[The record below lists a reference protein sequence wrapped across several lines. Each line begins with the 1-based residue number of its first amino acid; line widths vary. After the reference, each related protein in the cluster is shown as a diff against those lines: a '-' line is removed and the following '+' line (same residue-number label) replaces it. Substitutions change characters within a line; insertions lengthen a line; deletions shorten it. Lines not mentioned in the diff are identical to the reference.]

1 MELTPIHIPGKR
13 RRKGEPPPSRK
24 PKRSRKNDEKKVLV
38 KASKEPSRKGSYI
51 ENMPLEILEL
61 IFLHAE
67 NVNLARA
74 SPLIGNMLSGIS
86 TRRWVFIHAF
96 APTWCREGL
105 HGENLLD
112 WDPNPA
118 HQAALLEY
126 SWADMR
132 FIAECFERC
141 VNQYPDIMAS
151 HDIFGD
157 LVDDEE
163 DGNGNGIAEVAA
175 PDEADENGAE
185 ETGAEER
192 GLEKNGAEESGA
204 EKTEATAAERCF
216 LRHYAAFRG
225 GQRVVDTALL
235 TRSDQVAMVETNT
248 RIPDALLAGPWD
260 EEALKKLY
268 WLVRAGARV
277 QDDQTWELTYPGF
290 RLAAEDGLS
299 DDGFGMSAL
308 ALFKHLGVWLPWPP
322 HVLEEAYELV
332 YPLELKAAWTKD
344 NSVTML
350 YGGIT
355 RQLGNAMAAAN
366 GGQATAT
373 SS

>member
-13 RRKGEPPPSRK
+13 RRKGEPPPPPPKSKRPRK
-24 PKRSRKNDEKKVLV
+24 GGENKALV

-51 ENMPLEILEL
+51 ENMPLEILER
-61 IFLHAE
+61 IFFHAE

-74 SPLIGNMLSGIS
+74 SPLIGSMLSGIS
-86 TRRWVFIHAF
+86 TRRWVFIQAF
-96 APTWCREGL
+96 APTWCREGIYK
-105 HGENLLD
+105 ENLLD

-118 HQAALLEY
+118 HQSALLEY

-132 FIAECFERC
+132 FIAECFEQC
-141 VNQYPDIMAS
+141 VRQYPDIMAS

-163 DGNGNGIAEVAA
+163 DGNGNGVAGVAA
-175 PDEADENGAE
+175 PEEADENGVE
-185 ETGAEER
+185 E
-192 GLEKNGAEESGA
+192 NGAQE
-204 EKTEATAAERCF
+204 TEVTTAERCF

-225 GQRVVDTALL
+225 GGRAVDAALL
-235 TRSDQVAMVETNT
+235 TRSDLVTMVEART

-268 WLVRAGARV
+268 WLVRACARV
-277 QDDQTWELTYPGF
+277 QEDQTWELTYPGF
-290 RLAAEDGLS
+290 RLAVEGGLS

-308 ALFKHLGVWLPWPP
+308 ALFKHLGVWLSWPP
-322 HVLEEAYELV
+322 HVLGEAYELV
-332 YPLELKAAWTKD
+332 YPLELKAAWTKG
-344 NSVTML
+344 NSVSTL

-355 RQLGNAMAAAN
+355 RQLGNAIAAAK
-366 GGQATAT
+366 GSQAMAT

>member
-1 MELTPIHIPGKR
+1 MKLTPIHIPGKR
-13 RRKGEPPPSRK
+13 RRKGEPPPPRK
-24 PKRSRKNDEKKVLV
+24 SKRTRKNNEKKGLA

-51 ENMPLEILEL
+51 ENMPLEILEP
-61 IFLHAE
+61 IFLYAE

-96 APTWCREGL
+96 APTWCREGI

-118 HQAALLEY
+118 HQSALLEY
-126 SWADMR
+126 SWANMR
-132 FIAECFERC
+132 FIAECFELC
-141 VNQYPDIMAS
+141 VRQYPDIMVS

-157 LVDDEE
+157 LVGDE
-163 DGNGNGIAEVAA
+163 DGQGNGVAEAA
-175 PDEADENGAE
+175 TPEEADESGAE
-185 ETGAEER
+185 ETEV
-192 GLEKNGAEESGA
+192 
-204 EKTEATAAERCF
+204 TAAERCF

-225 GQRVVDTALL
+225 GERIVDTALL
-235 TRSDQVAMVETNT
+235 TRSDQVTMMETET
-248 RIPDALLAGPWD
+248 RIPDALLAGPWG

-290 RLAAEDGLS
+290 RLAVEDGLS

-308 ALFKHLGVWLPWPP
+308 ALFKHLGVWLSWPP

-344 NSVTML
+344 NSVSML
-350 YGGIT
+350 YGGVT
-355 RQLGNAMAAAN
+355 RQLDNAMAAAN

>member
-13 RRKGEPPPSRK
+13 RRKGEPPPRK
-24 PKRSRKNDEKKVLV
+24 SKRPRKDDEKKALV
-38 KASKEPSRKGSYI
+38 KASKEPSRKSSYI
-51 ENMPLEILEL
+51 ENMPLEILER
-61 IFLHAE
+61 IFFHAE

-74 SPLIGNMLSGIS
+74 SPLIGSMLSGIS
-86 TRRWVFIHAF
+86 TRRWVFIQAF

-105 HGENLLD
+105 YGGNLLD

-118 HQAALLEY
+118 HQSALLEY

-132 FIAECFERC
+132 FIAECFEQC
-141 VNQYPDIMAS
+141 VRQYPDIMAS

-157 LVDDEE
+157 LVDDED
-163 DGNGNGIAEVAA
+163 DGNGNE
-175 PDEADENGAE
+175 
-185 ETGAEER
+185 
-192 GLEKNGAEESGA
+192 NGAEESGA
-204 EKTEATAAERCF
+204 GKNGAKENDAEETGAQENGAQEKEVTAAERCF

-225 GQRVVDTALL
+225 RERVVDTALL
-235 TRSDQVAMVETNT
+235 TRSDQVAMVETDT

-268 WLVRAGARV
+268 WLVRAGVRV

-290 RLAAEDGLS
+290 RLAVEDGLR
-299 DDGFGMSAL
+299 DDGFGMSVL
-308 ALFKHLGVWLPWPP
+308 ALFKHLGVWLSWPP
-322 HVLEEAYELV
+322 HVLEEAYVLV
-332 YPLELKAAWTKD
+332 YPLELKAAWTKG
-344 NSVTML
+344 NSVSML
-350 YGGIT
+350 YGGVT

>member
-24 PKRSRKNDEKKVLV
+24 PKRTKENHQKKALA
-38 KASKEPSRKGSYI
+38 KTSKEPARKGSYI
-51 ENMPLEILEL
+51 ENMPLEILET
-61 IFLHAE
+61 IFLYAE
-67 NVNLARA
+67 NINLARA
-74 SPLIGNMLSGIS
+74 SPLIGSMLSGIS

-105 HGENLLD
+105 HGENLLE

-118 HQAALLEY
+118 HQSALLEY
-126 SWADMR
+126 SWANMR

-141 VNQYPDIMAS
+141 VRQYPDIMAS

-157 LVDDEE
+157 LVDEEE
-163 DGNGNGIAEVAA
+163 DGSGNGVAEVAA
-175 PDEADENGAE
+175 PGEADEIGAE
-185 ETGAEER
+185 ETDV
-192 GLEKNGAEESGA
+192 
-204 EKTEATAAERCF
+204 TAAERCF
-216 LRHYAAFRG
+216 LRHYAAFRDG
-225 GQRVVDTALL
+225 ERVVDTALL
-235 TRSDQVAMVETNT
+235 TRSDRVAMVETDT

-290 RLAAEDGLS
+290 RLAVEDGLS
-299 DDGFGMSAL
+299 YDDFGMSAL
-308 ALFKHLGVWLPWPP
+308 ALFKHLGVWLSWPP
-322 HVLEEAYELV
+322 HVLEEAYELF
-332 YPLELKAAWTKD
+332 YPLELKAAWTED
-344 NSVTML
+344 NSVSML
-350 YGGIT
+350 YGGVA

-366 GGQATAT
+366 GGQAMAT